1 MTEQIE
7 QIEKHFLPSTFKHIL
22 QREHSAYKFLVQRA
36 AQLPQVMEI
45 YAIVDNGVIDLWT
58 VVDGDLYQ
66 AGEALAELDIEL
78 LVEFPDLPF
87 DFMTI
92 HKNELDAE
100 TMPKNRT
107 LIYSNISEK
116 NKNG

>member
-1 MTEQIE
+1 
-7 QIEKHFLPSTFKHIL
+7 
-22 QREHSAYKFLVQRA
+22 V
-36 AQLPQVMEI
+36 EI

-66 AGEALAELDIEL
+66 AGEALAELDVEL

-107 LIYSNISEK
+107 LIYSKISEK